1 MAQPMDAQVGV
12 SPLRR
17 ELLPAAQPGARNSNA
32 FELPCDELE
41 TSAPAR
47 GIDVFRLVVALTGI
61 AAFLALPAAL
71 IAGVAFL
78 LR

>member
-1 MAQPMDAQVGV
+1 MAQPMDAQVGI
-12 SPLRR
+12 SSRRR
-17 ELLPAAQPGARNSNA
+17 EQLSAALPDARSSNA

-41 TSAPAR
+41 ASAPAR

-61 AAFLALPAAL
+61 AAFLARPAAL

>member
-1 MAQPMDAQVGV
+1 MAQSLDAQVGV
-12 SPLRR
+12 SSLRR
-17 ELLPAAQPGARNSNA
+17 ELLSAALPGARTSNA
-32 FELPCDELE
+32 FELARDEVE

-47 GIDVFRLVVALTGI
+47 IDVFRLVVALTGI

-71 IAGVAFL
+71 IAGVVFL